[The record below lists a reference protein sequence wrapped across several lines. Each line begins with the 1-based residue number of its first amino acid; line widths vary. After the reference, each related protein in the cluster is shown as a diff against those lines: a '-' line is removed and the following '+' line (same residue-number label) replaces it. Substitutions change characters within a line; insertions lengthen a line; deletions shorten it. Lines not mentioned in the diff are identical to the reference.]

1 MPSELRRY
9 ITISGKKTCEYDY
22 SQLNPHMVYFLR
34 GKELGDEDAYGRV
47 FDDEHRPLVKEAFN
61 AMIQAST
68 RLTQKPRG
76 IDLSDVDM
84 DWPML
89 QLQTAMLP

>member
-1 MPSELRRY
+1 
-9 ITISGKKTCEYDY
+9 
-22 SQLNPHMVYFLR
+22 MVYFLR
-34 GKELGDEDAYGRV
+34 NKELGDEDAYGRV
-47 FDDEHRPLVKEAFN
+47 FDGEHRPLVKEAFN

-84 DWPML
+84 DWPTLRDAILTAHRAIEDMFFQGHGNHL
-89 QLQTAMLP
+89 QYIESCVAEY